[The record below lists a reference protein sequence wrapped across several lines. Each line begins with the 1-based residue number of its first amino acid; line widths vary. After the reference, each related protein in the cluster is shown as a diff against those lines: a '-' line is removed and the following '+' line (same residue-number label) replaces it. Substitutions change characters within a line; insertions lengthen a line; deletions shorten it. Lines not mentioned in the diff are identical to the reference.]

1 MCGTLRPL
9 VMARKPQ
16 KWSKCA
22 RASSDTW
29 PYESESVWAMRR
41 GSWQRNVGGSAAAV
55 ESSGDIVTPRARPFQ
70 INTGIKTQEMT
81 VSSPPPGYPDS
92 ARPKKLQSPVPV
104 STLPPPSWNLP
115 PSRPARSWVAMIGQQ
130 SVSKKQ
136 SMSTAPGRANSC
148 ETRIADLRHSYE
160 ALPPNFSLG
169 ANMLA
174 GAFAGIAEH
183 SVMYPVDMLKTRMQ
197 VINPGP
203 TATYQN
209 SIANALVTVSRAEGF
224 RSLWKGLSSV
234 ILGAGPAHAVYFAS
248 YEAAKHALGGN
259 EGESHEHHPLAA
271 AASGAAATITSDA
284 LMNPFDVIKQRMQ
297 LHGSIYTSVSHCA
310 RDVFRKE
317 GIGAFYVSYPTTL
330 CMTVPFTA
338 LQFMSYESISKV
350 MNPTGRYDPYTHCF
364 AGGLAG
370 GFAAALTTPLDV
382 IKTLLQTRGSARD
395 VELRTVSGLL
405 QAAKII
411 HQREGYKGYFRG
423 LKPRII
429 TTMPST
435 AICWSAYEM
444 AKAFFIARST
454 NPNTAL

>member
-1 MCGTLRPL
+1 MGGHDRP
-9 VMARKPQ
+9 A
-16 KWSKCA
+16 
-22 RASSDTW
+22 
-29 PYESESVWAMRR
+29 
-41 GSWQRNVGGSAAAV
+41 
-55 ESSGDIVTPRARPFQ
+55 
-70 INTGIKTQEMT
+70 
-81 VSSPPPGYPDS
+81 
-92 ARPKKLQSPVPV
+92 VPV
-104 STLPPPSWNLP
+104 EE
-115 PSRPARSWVAMIGQQ
+115 A
-130 SVSKKQ
+130 
-136 SMSTAPGRANSC
+136 
-148 ETRIADLRHSYE
+148 EHDYE

-197 VINPGP
+197 VMNPGP
-203 TATYQN
+203 SATYTS
-209 SIANALVTVSRAEGF
+209 SIANALVTVSRVEGF

-234 ILGAGPAHAVYFAS
+234 VLGAGPAHAVYFAS
-248 YEAAKHALGGN
+248 YEATKHALGGN

-284 LMNPFDVIKQRMQ
+284 LMNPFDVVKQRMQ
-297 LHGSIYTSVSHCA
+297 LHGSIYTSVGHCA

-382 IKTLLQTRGSARD
+382 IKTLLQTRGNAHD
-395 VELRTVSGLL
+395 AELRSVSGLV
-405 QAAKII
+405 QAARII

-444 AKAFFIARST
+444 AKAFFIRRST